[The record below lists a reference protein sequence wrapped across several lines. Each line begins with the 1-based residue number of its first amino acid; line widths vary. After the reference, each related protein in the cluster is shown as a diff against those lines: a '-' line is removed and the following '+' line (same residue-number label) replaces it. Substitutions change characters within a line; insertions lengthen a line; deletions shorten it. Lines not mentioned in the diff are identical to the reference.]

1 MTKLLEKAME
11 EAKSVP
17 ESKQDE
23 VAAFIFE
30 EVQRAKLLAGI
41 EAGERAIQEGRI
53 VSHEEA
59 QQRMAKWLK

>member
-1 MTKLLEKAME
+1 MTKLLEKAVE
-11 EAKSVP
+11 ETKTIP

-41 EAGERAIQEGRI
+41 EAGEQAFREGRV
-53 VSHEEA
+53 VSNEEA
-59 QQRMAKWLK
+59 KQRMAQWLK

>member
-1 MTKLLEKAME
+1 MTKLLEKAVE
-11 EAKSVP
+11 EVQSVP

-41 EAGERAIQEGRI
+41 EEGERAVREGRV

-59 QQRMAKWLK
+59 KQRMARWLK

>member
-11 EAKSVP
+11 EARSIP

-23 VAAFIFE
+23 VAVFIFE
-30 EVQRAKLLAGI
+30 EVHRAKLLAGI
-41 EAGERAIQEGRI
+41 EEGECAIEEGRV

-59 QQRMAKWLK
+59 KRRMAKWLK

>member
-1 MTKLLEKAME
+1 MTKLLEKAVE
-11 EAKSVP
+11 EVQSVP

-41 EAGERAIQEGRI
+41 EEGERAVREGRV

-59 QQRMAKWLK
+59 KQRMSRWLK